1 MAFSISFN
9 CSETAFSGL
18 FDLVASS
25 VLSVGLLSSITFN
38 LTNWIFLGNVFAVKP
53 ISKKRLPEV
62 IFIQSKEQFV
72 PTAQLTPQIHR
83 MQAMLKPDSHEFTIP
98 LMSMK
103 QLSVRALRLDC
114 DNL

>member
-1 MAFSISFN
+1 L
-9 CSETAFSGL
+9 TL
-18 FDLVASS
+18 DY
-25 VLSVGLLSSITFN
+25 VL
-38 LTNWIFLGNVFAVKP
+38 AVKP
-53 ISKKRLPEV
+53 TSEKRLPEA
-62 IFIQSKEQFV
+62 IFVQSKERFI
-72 PTAQLTPQIHR
+72 PTAQLAPQIHR